1 MKRTISAFVLFLLV
15 AGLNFA
21 VAQNRATIKF
31 DSLEH
36 NFGTFNEEQGNVSY
50 NFNFKNTGDAPLIVS
65 YVRSSCGCTTP
76 EWTREPVAPGGK
88 GFIRVTY
95 NPRNRPGNF
104 TKTISISSNATN
116 PMVVLKINGKV
127 IPRVKTPEELY
138 PREVGLISMRTNHL
152 AFVQIKDDEVRTDSL
167 EFINLGD
174 KPVSIGIKQAPSY
187 LKVNVEPETVQPG
200 KKGHFVITYDATK
213 KKEYGFVIDR
223 VYLTENGESNYNYSI
238 GVSATIVE
246 DFSKLT
252 PQQLA
257 NAPKVNFDERVFNF
271 GEISEGQKVDHV
283 FKITNTGKEN
293 LIIRRV
299 RASCGCTAVTPAK
312 TVIEPGNSTEL
323 KVEFNSRGKRGRQN
337 KSITVITND
346 PDQPTTILRVTGNV
360 KS

>member
-1 MKRTISAFVLFLLV
+1 MKRIVSVFVLFLFM

-31 DSLEH
+31 DNLEH
-36 NFGTFNEEQGNVSY
+36 DFGTFKEEQGNVSY
-50 NFNFKNTGDAPLIVS
+50 DFKFKNTGDAPLIVS

-76 EWTREPVAPGGK
+76 EWTRKPVAPGEE

-95 NPRNRPGNF
+95 NPSNRPGNF

-116 PMVVLKINGKV
+116 PMVVLKIQGKV

-138 PREVGLISMRTNHL
+138 PREVGLIRMRTNHL

-167 EFINLGD
+167 EFINMGD
-174 KPVSIGIKQAPSY
+174 KPVTIGIKQAPPY
-187 LKVNVEPETVQPG
+187 LKVEIEPKTVEPG
-200 KKGHFVITYDATK
+200 KKGHFVVTYDAPK

-257 NAPKVNFDERVFNF
+257 NSPKVTFDERVFNF
-271 GEISEGQKVDHV
+271 GEISEGQKVNHV
-283 FKITNTGKEN
+283 FKITNTGKSN
-293 LIIRRV
+293 LVIRRI

-312 TVIEPGNSTEL
+312 TVIEPGGSTEL
-323 KVEFNSRGKRGRQN
+323 NVVFNSQGKRGRQN

-346 PDQPTTILRVTGNV
+346 PDQPTTILRITGNV